1 MIIIAGCPRNGGQP
15 AIPPA
20 TSLMSTNNR
29 IYSWV
34 PPVLKAIAGPVWPR
48 LLEPM
53 SALTHF
59 TGAIAAA
66 FGTLLLVWLTR
77 QDIAKMTS
85 LAVYGISMVVLYTT
99 STLFHGI
106 KLPESR
112 RMWLNRLDHVAIF
125 VLIAGTYTPIIYNLF
140 PDVYRWLALAAIW
153 LVALGGMFYKLFSP
167 RIHGFVNATI
177 YPLMAWGGVLPVIL
191 ISQVKPLI
199 PAGGVILLLLGG
211 LIYMVGFVIYYR
223 RRPDPWPN
231 VFGHHEIWHLFVIGG
246 SFFHYLF
253 MVLYVVPLLPI

>member
-29 IYSWV
+29 FYSWV

-85 LAVYGISMVVLYTT
+85 LAVYGLVWLFCTRPVACSMESSYRKVSACGSTVWIIWPSFCLLPAPIPPLFIIFFRINQRNVLA
-99 STLFHGI
+99 
-106 KLPESR
+106 
-112 RMWLNRLDHVAIF
+112 NRLFRAI
-125 VLIAGTYTPIIYNLF
+125 TE
-140 PDVYRWLALAAIW
+140 
-153 LVALGGMFYKLFSP
+153 
-167 RIHGFVNATI
+167 H
-177 YPLMAWGGVLPVIL
+177 
-191 ISQVKPLI
+191 
-199 PAGGVILLLLGG
+199 LL
-211 LIYMVGFVIYYR
+211 
-223 RRPDPWPN
+223 
-231 VFGHHEIWHLFVIGG
+231 
-246 SFFHYLF
+246 
-253 MVLYVVPLLPI
+253 